1 VSQMPEVTGSW
12 PEEGA
17 QYVPGAPMEPVQQAY
32 PPQAPYQQQPPYQQ
46 QGYQEPQYHQAQQQY
61 PQQDPQY
68 PQQQYQ
74 EPQQYQEQTAPQQP
88 VYYEEEQAA
97 VPSEF
102 DHLFR
107 DSSPQERRSISAR
120 QPMVSGPGAA
130 PSPGFQQQQA
140 AAQAQPQQQVAQQ
153 QAPQTQATQVAP
165 QQAASTAMFHPSQQQ
180 QGYEPAGQQPQYAGN
195 YGGGGYDGSGG
206 SGGSGS
212 GNRRT
217 PLIIGG
223 AVVVIAALG
232 LYFGLSGGGT
242 PSKSTSTGKTTATST
257 SAASKE
263 TAQQQADAVYKLVQQ
278 ARTLRGDIS
287 NEVGLLKACEIST
300 VTPELNTTAA
310 ARASAASQVAALPV
324 GKISGGSAVT
334 AALQAAWQASA
345 ASDQG
350 YAKAAADF
358 AGGGCTASAVNAD
371 PNYRQASS
379 DSTPSDNAKSTA
391 ASLWNSDMTKYEP
404 SITSDD
410 L

>member
-32 PPQAPYQQQPPYQQ
+32 PPQASYQQQPPYQQ

-61 PQQDPQY
+61 PQQDQQY
-68 PQQQYQ
+68 AQQQYQ

-130 PSPGFQQQQA
+130 PSPGFPQQ
-140 AAQAQPQQQVAQQ
+140 QAQPQLAQQ
-153 QAPQTQATQVAP
+153 QAPQAQTTQVA
-165 QQAASTAMFHPSQQQ
+165 QQAPASTAMFHPSQ

-195 YGGGGYDGSGG
+195 YGGGGYDGPGG

-212 GNRRT
+212 GSRRT

-232 LYFGLSGGGT
+232 LYFGLSGGGS
-242 PSKSTSTGKTTATST
+242 PSKSTGTGTTTATST

-263 TAQQQADAVYKLVQQ
+263 TAQQQADAVYQLVKQ
-278 ARTLRGDIS
+278 AKTLRGDIS
-287 NEVGLLKACEIST
+287 NEVGLLKACEIAT
-300 VTPELNTTAA
+300 VTPELNSTAA
-310 ARASAASQVAALPV
+310 ARASAAKQVAALPV

-358 AGGGCTASAVNAD
+358 ASGGCSASAVNAD

-379 DSTPSDNAKSTA
+379 DSTPSDNAKSAA

-404 SITSDD
+404 NITSDD

>member
-1 VSQMPEVTGSW
+1 MSQMPEVTGSW

-61 PQQDPQY
+61 PQQDQQY
-68 PQQQYQ
+68 QQQYQ
-74 EPQQYQEQTAPQQP
+74 EPQQYQEQTAPQQA
-88 VYYEEEQAA
+88 VFYEEEQAA

-130 PSPGFQQQQA
+130 PSPGFPQQQGQP
-140 AAQAQPQQQVAQQ
+140 QPQQQVAQQ
-153 QAPQTQATQVAP
+153 QAAQAQQATQVA
-165 QQAASTAMFHPSQQQ
+165 QQPPASTAMFHPSQQ

-195 YGGGGYDGSGG
+195 YGGGGYDGPGG
-206 SGGSGS
+206 PGGSGS

-232 LYFGLSGGGT
+232 LYFGLSGGS
-242 PSKSTSTGKTTATST
+242 PSKSTATGKTTATST

-263 TAQQQADAVYKLVQQ
+263 TAQQQADAVYQLVKQ
-278 ARTLRGDIS
+278 AKTLRGDIS
-287 NEVGLLKACEIST
+287 NEVGLLKACEIAT

-310 ARASAASQVAALPV
+310 ARASAAKQVAALPV
-324 GKISGGSAVT
+324 GKISGGAAVT

-358 AGGGCTASAVNAD
+358 AGGGCSASAVNAD

-379 DSTPSDNAKSTA
+379 DSTPSDNAKSAA

-404 SITSDD
+404 DITSDD

>member
-1 VSQMPEVTGSW
+1 MPEVTGSW

-32 PPQAPYQQQPPYQQ
+32 PPQAPYQQQQPYQQ

-61 PQQDPQY
+61 PQQ
-68 PQQQYQ
+68 
-74 EPQQYQEQTAPQQP
+74 QQYQEQTVPQQP
-88 VYYEEEQAA
+88 VFYEEEQAA

-130 PSPGFQQQQA
+130 PSPGFPQQQA
-140 AAQAQPQQQVAQQ
+140 QSQQQVAQQ
-153 QAPQTQATQVAP
+153 QAPQQQATQVAP
-165 QQAASTAMFHPSQQQ
+165 QQAASTAMFHPSQQ

-206 SGGSGS
+206 AGGSGS

-223 AVVVIAALG
+223 AVVLIAAVG
-232 LYFGLSGGGT
+232 LYFGLSGGGSS
-242 PSKSTSTGKTTATST
+242 SKSSGTGKTTATST

-263 TAQQQADAVYKLVQQ
+263 TAQQQADAVYKLVKQ
-278 ARTLRGDIS
+278 ARTLREDIG

-300 VTPELNTTAA
+300 ATSEINTTAA

-334 AALQAAWQASA
+334 AALRTAWQASA
-345 ASDQG
+345 ASDQA

-358 AGGGCTASAVNAD
+358 ASGGCTASAVDAD

-379 DSTPSDNAKSTA
+379 DATPSDNAKSAA